1 MTEIK
6 LIHSGDL
13 QVKNRNKRLYYSYNK
28 NLRDIEN
35 YLINTEA
42 KIYVIAGDLFEY
54 DIPNDSER
62 KLIYNHISR
71 CLNITTLKEL
81 VIIAGNHDLIKDK
94 KLNESNIGY
103 NPLNIFA
110 DMLKNL
116 DSEKTKK
123 LSYFSESK
131 VYQSK
136 VHENIQYLVYSLEDK
151 MDINFEDADPNKLKF
166 VLFHDMLKEY
176 VDSVKLPLRKDIKDA
191 LLSVDSFPSDTI
203 ILAADI
209 HKNLKYEGLDNQVFY
224 YPGSPQQ
231 HTHSEGSYIK
241 IGNKVN
247 IKDAEP
253 KALKLFTFD
262 PTQYENTIS
271 HVIGVEDLPLTTYVS
286 YVTLTLDH
294 KMVTRSLKQVELAG
308 DLGLEDGT
316 AIGLGIANAANMLA
330 NSEAESKVVILLTDG
345 VNNAGE
351 IDPLTA
357 AEVAKALGIKVY
369 TIGAAKPGQV
379 PVPVPS
385 LLGGTDIVYQESVLD
400 EAILQQ
406 VADNTGG
413 RYYRAEDTAGLQAI
427 YDEINNLEKSQVEV
441 QVYNNYTELFG
452 LLLVPALLLLL
463 LEMFLRRTTFRTIP

>member
-1 MTEIK
+1 MSFQFASPWILLSI
-6 LIHSGDL
+6 LIIPLLGRIYWLRRTKPATMKHSGTAL
-13 QVKNRNKRLYYSYNK
+13 ARSLPRSWRITWRPILYAMRL
-28 NLRDIEN
+28 L
-35 YLINTEA
+35 
-42 KIYVIAGDLFEY
+42 
-54 DIPNDSER
+54 
-62 KLIYNHISR
+62 
-71 CLNITTLKEL
+71 TLVL
-81 VIIAGNHDLIKDK
+81 VIFALARPQIVQGREIITGEGVEIAL
-94 KLNESNIGY
+94 
-103 NPLNIFA
+103 A
-110 DMLKNL
+110 L
-116 DSEKTKK
+116 DISGSMASLDFQPQNRLEA
-123 LSYFSESK
+123 SK
-131 VYQSK
+131 QV
-136 VHENIQYLVYSLEDK
+136 ITDF
-151 MDINFEDADPNKLKF
+151 I
-166 VLFHDMLKEY
+166 
-176 VDSVKLPLRKDIKDA
+176 
-191 LLSVDSFPSDTI
+191 
-203 ILAADI
+203 AARPFD
-209 HKNLKYEGLDNQVFY
+209 
-224 YPGSPQQ
+224 
-231 HTHSEGSYIK
+231 K
-241 IGNKVN
+241 IG
-247 IKDAEP
+247 
-253 KALKLFTFD
+253 L
-262 PTQYENTIS
+262 
-271 HVIGVEDLPLTTYVS
+271 VIFSSEAFSQSP
-286 YVTLTLDH
+286 LTLDH
-294 KMVTRSLKQVELAG
+294 KMVTRSLEQVELAG